1 MRGFASHSA
10 SMTLR
15 HFSSNCKL
23 FSYSLMMDSSAKG
36 EAQLGCFCRPPSGQP
51 CLECQTS
58 PSKAPPHKRQIREES
73 RYQSLDIYCSSGFIF
88 LDPSLPVSLWSKRLR
103 HKGRLS
109 PTAPGATGA
118 EMEGVRVPV
127 AAGDSWH
134 WHGYSWCQAHP
145 AESKVICSL
154 VFTFGVC
161 AAQNVCVPSF
171 NQHRT
176 SPRTWEAWVQRWK
189 RPVLA
194 LDEFTVYTSEPGSA
208 KHRLQA
214 IPRSPS
220 IFLIFN

>member
-176 SPRTWEAWVQRWK
+176 NLVLGRRGYKDEKGRFWLLTSSLSTRQSQGQQSTGY
-189 RPVLA
+189 RP
-194 LDEFTVYTSEPGSA
+194 YPG
-208 KHRLQA
+208 HL
-214 IPRSPS
+214 P
-220 IFLIFN
+220 FF